1 MEINKDTLEFDDDK
15 YLALLEKEEKAK
27 NALDKQEQA
36 VINKQRQLN
45 EAKIKYEKKQKEY
58 EIATYERKSYLV
70 NAIPEDEFT
79 KVLNKYIK
87 TDTIANAGLIETKV
101 NDSKADIDI
110 KELEEEIYDKGI
122 E

>member
-45 EAKIKYEKKQKEY
+45 EAKIKYEKKQKDY

-87 TDTIANAGLIETKV
+87 TDTIANAGFIETKV